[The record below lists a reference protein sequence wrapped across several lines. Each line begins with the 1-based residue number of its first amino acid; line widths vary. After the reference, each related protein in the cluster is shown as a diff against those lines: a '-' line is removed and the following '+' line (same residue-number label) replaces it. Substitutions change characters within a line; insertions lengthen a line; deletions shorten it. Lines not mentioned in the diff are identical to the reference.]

1 VSDCGF
7 DEATAG
13 VLGSGGT
20 LDGDE
25 RGATTGLSA
34 SSVSASEK
42 AAEDLLAGD
51 EAKLAGTLARTLPM
65 TGLE

>member
-1 VSDCGF
+1 MSEGRF

-13 VLGSGGT
+13 VLGPGT
-20 LDGDE
+20 REGDD

-42 AAEDLLAGD
+42 AADDLSAGE
-51 EAKLAGTLARTLPM
+51 EARRTLART
-65 TGLE
+65 GLE